1 MNGTPPPQIIAS
13 KVVNTSKPSS
23 SSGQSSP
30 AQAQANPISGGDR
43 GGGTFRAAGTSSR
56 ASPTPRNNQGQ
67 RNKHKASKRFAC
79 LADDDVIAESAAMR
93 SSTGRKGQTNITH
106 LMNFSLPPRPSQHG
120 NQYYGQSRGYRKT
133 FGLGSGYHA
142 IDKARYVHANYRFV
156 VDPRGDYHEH
166 SADADVYLDWN
177 NVMQILVSS
186 QSQVPSCPICL
197 GEPVAP
203 RMAKCGHIFCLPC
216 LIRFMQAEEDT
227 KRLPEKKARHKK
239 CPICEDTIYISDTK
253 PVRMYAG
260 QEGPPPREGGDV
272 VLRLVKRSS
281 GSTLALPRDGAVSS
295 ANEDVPWYNAAEVMD
310 YARVIKGSE
319 DYMTKQYES
328 DVQLVQEQERIDA
341 LMFPEDTAEWTRKA
355 VRMLEES
362 KEKVKGIGGPAPIA
376 HQAKPVPERAPIEF
390 SALDNVP
397 AMYAIQ
403 HALRAGQSIPNSAQP
418 AEVRPSGSETSES
431 ETPSGS
437 SPTKRTEPNTAKS
450 LRDRRPS
457 HTGQHAPAEYFFYQA
472 LLHYYLSP
480 LDIRILRE
488 AFGSFASF
496 PSTIL
501 PRVERVS
508 TAVVDEDLRKR
519 AKYLG
524 HLPYGCEVN
533 FLECDWAD
541 TVAPEVLEKFLPE
554 IERRRRRNEEKE
566 TREEKARLYA
576 EKEEEKRYAHLR
588 RKRPEAESPEWAIDA
603 YNASA
608 TAENVEATDGIS
620 TSPPWP
626 TRQGSSFASLAS
638 ISTSPSQSRTV
649 WGTATVNSTSP
660 QLTATAPSDAN
671 DDGWLQGWEK
681 DLLQEDDAMV
691 ARAQELSLAES
702 SKAAASAPGGGK
714 KKKAKKITLMSTTA
728 RRGA

>member
-1 MNGTPPPQIIAS
+1 MNATPAPTIIAS
-13 KVVNTSKPSS
+13 KAANTSKTPS

-30 AQAQANPISGGDR
+30 AQPQANPFSGGDR
-43 GGGTFRAAGTSSR
+43 GGGASRTAGTSSR

-67 RNKHKASKRFAC
+67 RNKHKASKRFVR

-93 SSTGRKGQTNITH
+93 SSTGRKGQTSITH
-106 LMNFSLPPRPSQHG
+106 LMNFSLPPRPNQYG
-120 NQYYGQSRGYRKT
+120 NQYFGQSRGYRKT

-142 IDKARYVHANYRFV
+142 TDKARYVHANYRFI
-156 VDPRGDYHEH
+156 VDPRSDYHEH
-166 SADADVYLDWN
+166 SVDADVYLDWN

-197 GEPVAP
+197 SEPVAP

-227 KRLPEKKARHKK
+227 KRLPEKRARHKK

-260 QEGPPPREGGDV
+260 QEGSPPREGGDV
-272 VLRLVKRSS
+272 VLRLVRRSAE
-281 GSTLALPRDGAVSS
+281 STLALPRDGAVFS
-295 ANEDVPWYNAAEVMD
+295 ATEDVPWYNAAEVMD
-310 YARVIKGSE
+310 YARIIKGSG

-328 DVQLVQEQERIDA
+328 DIDAVKEQERVDA

-362 KEKVKGIGGPAPIA
+362 KEKVQGIGGPAPVA
-376 HQAKPVPERAPIEF
+376 HQSKPVPERAPIEF
-390 SALDNVP
+390 SHSDDVP

-403 HALRAGQSIPNSAQP
+403 HALSTSQSIPAFAKP
-418 AEVRPSGSETSES
+418 AEARPNGSETSES
-431 ETPSGS
+431 ETTTRST
-437 SPTKRTEPNTAKS
+437 PTKGAESKAAKS
-450 LRDRRPS
+450 VRARRPS
-457 HTGQHAPAEYFFYQA
+457 HVGQHAPVEYFFYQA

-488 AFGSFASF
+488 AFGNFASF
-496 PSTIL
+496 PATIL

-508 TAVVDEDLRKR
+508 TAVIDEDLRKR
-519 AKYLG
+519 TKYLG

-541 TVAPEVLEKFLPE
+541 TVAPEVLEKFAPE

-566 TREEKARLYA
+566 TREEKARVYA

-588 RKRPEAESPEWAIDA
+588 RKRPEAESPEWAIEA
-603 YNASA
+603 YNTSA
-608 TAENVEATDGIS
+608 MGENSEAIDGIS
-620 TSPPWP
+620 ASPPWP

-660 QLTATAPSDAN
+660 QLTASAAPDSN

-681 DLLQEDDAMV
+681 DLLREDDALV

-702 SKAAASAPGGGK
+702 SRAAASAPGGK

>member
-1 MNGTPPPQIIAS
+1 
-13 KVVNTSKPSS
+13 
-23 SSGQSSP
+23 
-30 AQAQANPISGGDR
+30 
-43 GGGTFRAAGTSSR
+43 
-56 ASPTPRNNQGQ
+56 
-67 RNKHKASKRFAC
+67 
-79 LADDDVIAESAAMR
+79 MR
-93 SSTGRKGQTNITH
+93 SSTGRKGQTSITH
-106 LMNFSLPPRPSQHG
+106 LMNFSLPPRP
-120 NQYYGQSRGYRKT
+120 NQYNHYLGQSRGYRKT

-156 VDPRGDYHEH
+156 VDPRADYHAH
-166 SADADVYLDWN
+166 SVDADVYLDWN

-216 LIRFMQAEEDT
+216 LIRFMQAEEDG

-253 PVRMYAG
+253 PVRMYTG

-272 VLRLVKRSS
+272 VLRLVKRSA
-281 GSTLALPRDGAVSS
+281 GSTLALPRDGATSLS
-295 ANEDVPWYNAAEVMD
+295 ADEDVPWYHAAEVMD

-319 DYMTKQYES
+319 EYMTKQFES
-328 DVQLVQEQERIDA
+328 DVKAIEEQERIDA

-355 VRMLEES
+355 VRILAES
-362 KEKVKGIGGPAPIA
+362 KEKVKGIGGPAPAIA
-376 HQAKPVPERAPIEF
+376 QSSKSVVEKAPIEF
-390 SALDNVP
+390 SSPDNAP
-397 AMYAIQ
+397 AMYAFQ
-403 HALRAGQSIPNSAQP
+403 HAASSGQSILNSAQ
-418 AEVRPSGSETSES
+418 RTTTRSSSSETSEN
-431 ETPSGS
+431 GS
-437 SPTKRTEPNTAKS
+437 IAALVTTTTLKTIKS
-450 LRDRRPS
+450 FRDRRSS
-457 HTGQHAPAEYFFYQA
+457 HGQMGQHPPAEYFFYQA

-488 AFGSFASF
+488 AFGNFASF
-496 PSTIL
+496 PATIL

-541 TVAPEVLEKFLPE
+541 TVAPEILEKFLPE

-566 TREEKARLYA
+566 TREEKARVYA

-588 RKRPEAESPEWAIDA
+588 RKRPESDAHEWAVDDYQSSAARVAENAEVGAES
-603 YNASA
+603 AS
-608 TAENVEATDGIS
+608 TT
-620 TSPPWP
+620 PPWA
-626 TRQGSSFASLAS
+626 TQRQGSSFASLAS

-649 WGTATVNSTSP
+649 WGTATVTSSTSP
-660 QLTATAPSDAN
+660 QLTATSPLDAN

-681 DLLQEDDAMV
+681 DLLQEDEMV

-702 SKAAASAPGGGK
+702 SKAAANAPAGNGK